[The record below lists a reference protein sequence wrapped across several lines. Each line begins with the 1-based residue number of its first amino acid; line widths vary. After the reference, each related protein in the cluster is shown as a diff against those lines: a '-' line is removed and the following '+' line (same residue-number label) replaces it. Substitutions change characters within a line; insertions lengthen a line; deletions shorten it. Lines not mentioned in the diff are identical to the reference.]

1 MPAQH
6 QIEYCHV
13 NTKTG
18 EILEGPM
25 ALPQNWGSVAGFKHL
40 KRTELM
46 KYDWYKVRD
55 DNVVRTG
62 QECVLMFL
70 PEHRIVIKVPMG
82 HPTYRGG
89 QRYAVLQLYE
99 MFGFYVQQSFY
110 SPVMGE
116 VYKFP
121 NKQCEHVHRQN
132 CLATGQDYSCL
143 AETLDGK
150 WARVTVPNASI
161 KLLIE
166 DAVSIHNQFLEKML
180 AGVEDV
186 KGATDA
192 EVVALL
198 DTNFIDY
205 YG

>member
-6 QIEYCHV
+6 QKEYCHV
-13 NTKTG
+13 DTKTG

-25 ALPQNWGSVAGFKHL
+25 ALPQNWGSVTGFKHL
-40 KRTELM
+40 KGKDLI
-46 KYDWYKVRD
+46 KYDWYQVRD
-55 DNVVRTG
+55 DSVVRPG
-62 QECVLMFL
+62 GEYALMFL
-70 PEHRIVIKVPMG
+70 PEHKIVIKVPMG
-82 HPTYRGG
+82 HKTYRGG
-89 QRYAVLQLYE
+89 QRYAILQLRE
-99 MFGFYVQQSFY
+99 IFGFYTMDSFY
-110 SPVMGE
+110 SPVAGP

-121 NKQCEHVHRQN
+121 NKQCEQVQRQN
-132 CLATGQDYSCL
+132 CLVTGQDYSCL

-150 WARVTVPNASI
+150 WERVTVPNAAI

-166 DAVSIHNQFLEKML
+166 DAVSIHNQLLEKLL

-192 EVVALL
+192 EVIALL